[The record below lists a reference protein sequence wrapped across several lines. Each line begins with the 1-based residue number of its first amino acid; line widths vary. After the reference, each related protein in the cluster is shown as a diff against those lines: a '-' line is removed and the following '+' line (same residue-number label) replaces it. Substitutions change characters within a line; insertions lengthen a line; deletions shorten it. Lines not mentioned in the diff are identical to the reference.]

1 MPVITVE
8 AGKLDNDQKRAL
20 VTTLT
25 KTASDIMKVPEQVFT
40 VLIKENPLENIGFG
54 GVWLPEKQ

>member
-8 AGKLDNDQKRAL
+8 AGQLGNNQKREL

-25 KTASDIMKVPEQVFT
+25 KAAADIMKVPEQYYM
-40 VLIKENPLENIGFG
+40 VLIKENYPENIGVG
-54 GVWLPEKQ
+54 GVWLPEK